1 VIALSS
7 THAPWGAS
15 MTNGRGGFVNDKVR
29 HLLARISALE
39 DELKTTLHDR
49 EIPLFYHV
57 NGKRIE
63 FDASVSAT
71 HRASKTGL
79 WRWILKSR
87 PSTIL
92 VAPVI
97 YGLIVPLL
105 IFDLGLTVYQIICF
119 PVYKIEKV
127 KRSDYIATDRWHLGY
142 LNFMEK
148 FNCLYCAYANGI
160 IAYGTEIA
168 ARTEQYWCPIKHANR
183 VLGTHARYEKFIRYG
198 DAESYQQQLSEF
210 RAALLEDSD
219 RLNVPGE
226 SPPD

>member
-1 VIALSS
+1 
-7 THAPWGAS
+7 
-15 MTNGRGGFVNDKVR
+15 MTNGRGGFVNEKVR

-63 FDASVSAT
+63 FDASVSAA
-71 HRASKTGL
+71 HRASRTGL
-79 WRWILKSR
+79 FRWVLESR

-142 LNFMEK
+142 LNFMER

-183 VLGTHARYEKFIRYG
+183 VLGTHARYEKFIVYG
-198 DAESYQQQLSEF
+198 DAVSYQQQLSEF
-210 RAALLEDSD
+210 RAALSKDSG
-219 RLNVPGE
+219 RPKVPGE
-226 SPPD
+226 SPLD